1 MVGRGGVWLRVG
13 SWGDGC
19 LWIGDGC
26 GVGIVL
32 LLQILIQSICETMV
46 PKLVSEDI
54 PLLYSLLS
62 DVFPGVLQVKN
73 KMKQLRDEIATV
85 CKEMHLVYGEGD
97 EQGALWVEKVWMYV
111 LVKYYMRNAHVLSFI
126 SVSSCMYED
135 S

>member
-1 MVGRGGVWLRVG
+1 MVSDRLIYSEWTEQVLLCDLYELEVA
-13 SWGDGC
+13 
-19 LWIGDGC
+19 L
-26 GVGIVL
+26 L

-73 KMKQLRDEIATV
+73 KMRQLRDEIATV

-97 EQGALWVEKVWMYV
+97 EQGALWVEKVS
-111 LVKYYMRNAHVLSFI
+111 K
-126 SVSSCMYED
+126 
-135 S
+135 

>member
-1 MVGRGGVWLRVG
+1 MGLRVG

-111 LVKYYMRNAHVLSFI
+111 LVEYYMRSAHVLCFI

>member
-1 MVGRGGVWLRVG
+1 MGLRVG

-111 LVKYYMRNAHVLSFI
+111 LVKYYMRSAHVLCFI